1 MMTHRPSKVRL
12 FLGFLLYLASC
23 AAVVGVMLALP
34 DSRWLRVTL
43 CGVALLV
50 VAGFML
56 SYHFGTHGYWRRS
69 DIGVHL
75 MTFGL
80 ANAVVLSY
88 VLMAFLGWIPLEAL
102 PFLSALT
109 YWTLTWLFGW
119 RTVIM
124 VNYLRGGG
132 E

>member
-1 MMTHRPSKVRL
+1 MIHQASRIRL

-34 DSRWLRVTL
+34 DDWIVRTVLV
-43 CGVALLV
+43 GVALLV
-50 VAGFML
+50 TVTFMV
-56 SYHFGTHGYWRRS
+56 SYHVGTHGYWRRS

-80 ANAVVLSY
+80 TNAIVLAY
-88 VLMAFLGWIPLEAL
+88 VLLAFLGWIPLELL

-109 YWTLTWLFGW
+109 YWTLSWLFGW

-124 VNYLRGGG
+124 LGYLRSGG